1 MSNHSKLAAL
11 TRCDW
16 AQDAADP
23 LMQRYHDSEWGV
35 PQHDDRALFE
45 LLILEGAQAGLSWQ
59 TILRK
64 RENYRKAFDGFD
76 AQKIARYNTRKV
88 ETLMQDAG
96 IVRNGAKIAAAIG
109 NAKAF
114 LAMQQEFGSFDTYI
128 WRFVGG
134 KPKRNRWTAM
144 NEVPALTAESDAM
157 SEDLKRRGFKFAGS
171 TICYAFMQA
180 TGMVDDHLVTCHR
193 HGAGSVT
200 SPAAPAAAP
209 PPATRVVR
217 PPRRAPRAVREA
229 REKKS

>member
-1 MSNHSKLAAL
+1 MPIQTKPAAV
-11 TRCDW
+11 TRCAW

-23 LMQRYHDSEWGV
+23 LMQRYHDTEWGV
-35 PQHDDRALFE
+35 PLHDDRKLFE
-45 LLILEGAQAGLSWQ
+45 LLILEGVQAGLSWQ
-59 TILRK
+59 IILRK

-76 AQKIARYNTRKV
+76 AQKIARYTTRRV

-96 IVRNGAKIAAAIG
+96 IVRNGAKIDAAIQ

-114 LAMQQEFGSFDTYI
+114 LRLQQEFGSFDAYI

-134 KPKRNRWTAM
+134 KPKRNRWQAM

-157 SEDLKRRGFKFAGS
+157 SEDLKRRGFKFVGS

-180 TGMVDDHLVTCHR
+180 TGMVDDHLVSCHR
-193 HGAGSVT
+193 HGAPPAP
-200 SPAAPAAAP
+200 PAAPVSAAASP
-209 PPATRVVR
+209 TRVVR
-217 PPRRAPRAVREA
+217 PPRRAPLATRQA

>member
-1 MSNHSKLAAL
+1 MPIQSKPAAVK
-11 TRCDW
+11 RCTW

-23 LMQRYHDSEWGV
+23 LMQRYHDTEWGV

-76 AQKIARYNTRKV
+76 ARKIAGYTTRRV

-96 IVRNGAKIAAAIG
+96 IVRNGAKIEAAIR

-114 LAMQQEFGSFDTYI
+114 LELQQEFGSFDAYI

-134 KPKRNRWTAM
+134 KPKRNRWQAM
-144 NEVPALTAESDAM
+144 SEVPALTAESDAM
-157 SEDLKRRGFKFAGS
+157 SEDLKRRGFKFVGS

-180 TGMVDDHLVTCHR
+180 TGMVDDHLVSCHR
-193 HGAGSVT
+193 HGA
-200 SPAAPAAAP
+200 PAIAPATPAP
-209 PPATRVVR
+209 TATRVVR
-217 PPRRAPRAVREA
+217 PPRRAPRAIREA